1 MCGLPCLC
9 HPGSNRVL
17 GQAGLSRPG
26 APEQGVPVGW
36 DVGQLDWSLHPSSD
50 TRWAGWGESTAFRG
64 LEAWGRAWSADL
76 RLSASLSLDAATRR
90 GWIGTCSRGWGRRGQ
105 PWAPPGLHL
114 CHFGLPEDHPPLRAP
129 WSPAPGAP
137 PRGAVCRLHLAAS
150 SLFPSLS
157 GPERDTK

>member
-50 TRWAGWGESTAFRG
+50 EGAEVTSDLLNIFAQVPLKAELGFRDFAF
-64 LEAWGRAWSADL
+64 GRDS
-76 RLSASLSLDAATRR
+76 
-90 GWIGTCSRGWGRRGQ
+90 GIQEQGIG
-105 PWAPPGLHL
+105 
-114 CHFGLPEDHPPLRAP
+114 
-129 WSPAPGAP
+129 
-137 PRGAVCRLHLAAS
+137 
-150 SLFPSLS
+150 
-157 GPERDTK
+157 

>member
-1 MCGLPCLC
+1 MLGSWTGPCAPLQTR
-9 HPGSNRVL
+9 G
-17 GQAGLSRPG
+17 GQGGGNPQPSGDWRPG
-26 APEQGVPVGW
+26 
-36 DVGQLDWSLHPSSD
+36 
-50 TRWAGWGESTAFRG
+50 
-64 LEAWGRAWSADL
+64 GRAWSADL

-114 CHFGLPEDHPPLRAP
+114 CHFGRPEDRPPLRAP

-157 GPERDTK
+157 GPERGTK